1 MAPIRRYLRITKHSV
16 LEVRIYLHKP
26 SDASWLLS
34 TRDNVLHRVIEEVRP
49 KVLPKLRE
57 ENENA
62 RNRKGGSGKAK
73 KKKGG
78 IKDVASQE
86 DFEVAIFLKETSTRH
101 SLLMKQKVF
110 GQGKERLKS
119 TGNKMTGVND
129 AQNPIV
135 VREDAP
141 AVRQEEDEEDDVQEL
156 YKIPEAGSGKRKA
169 ADDGQEK
176 DGEGEEDEDGLF
188 VSSSDEEFFTTQRAK
203 PPTKKRRKG
212 NTSAADLE
220 EEDVPA
226 VLPEEEQDDKK
237 KLMMDTT
244 YDGFS
249 IYGRILCL
257 IVTRKG
263 KRDKGPTGTGTVGGG
278 SQMME
283 QWVSTQVA
291 GEAGLD
297 DEEG

>member
-1 MAPIRRYLRITKHSV
+1 MAPIRRYLRITKFSV
-16 LEVRIYLHKP
+16 LEVRIYLHNP
-26 SDASWLLS
+26 SDAGWLLS
-34 TRDNVLHRVIEEVRP
+34 SRDNVLQRIIAEVRP

-62 RNRKGGSGKAK
+62 KGRKGGVRK

-86 DFEVAIFLKETSTRH
+86 DFEVAIFLKETATRH
-101 SLLMKQKVF
+101 SLLTKQKVL
-110 GQGKERLKS
+110 GEGKSRLQS
-119 TGNKMTGVND
+119 TGSKLTGGLN
-129 AQNPIV
+129 AANPIHV
-135 VREDAP
+135 TDEPNAD
-141 AVRQEEDEEDDVQEL
+141 VRQEEEDEDVVEL
-156 YKIPEAGSGKRKA
+156 YKIPELGGKRKA
-169 ADDGQEK
+169 NAEEDGNANGKE
-176 DGEGEEDEDGLF
+176 DEDEDGLF
-188 VSSSDEEFFTTQRAK
+188 VSSSDEDFFATQRAK
-203 PPTKKRRKG
+203 PPTKKRRKC
-212 NTSAADLE
+212 NTDADE
-220 EEDVPA
+220 EKDEEDVAIP
-226 VLPEEEQDDKK
+226 VDEEEQDDKK

-263 KRDKGPTGTGTVGGG
+263 KRDKGPQGTGTVGGG

-291 GEAGLD
+291 GEMGIE